1 MRDLVWADY
10 FDSIDPIANRSHAQI
25 YDCRNTSVVYAIPQ
39 LVSVPSNP
47 IKPYQTSLP
56 NFHTHTYI
64 HTHTHTHTLIVYT
77 HIHEPT
83 HTHTTLKLPLFAL
96 LRPVAEQLK
105 KGRAVEAETFKEVS
119 IYFSDIVGFTSL
131 SADSTPMQVRSSL
144 ILVVRVVIIVITIAI
159 KLMRIII
166 NMVMITLLMMMGDG
180 DIDNV
185 NNNGIDDTG
194 GAADR

>member
-1 MRDLVWADY
+1 M
-10 FDSIDPIANRSHAQI
+10 
-25 YDCRNTSVVYAIPQ
+25 
-39 LVSVPSNP
+39 
-47 IKPYQTSLP
+47 
-56 NFHTHTYI
+56 
-64 HTHTHTHTLIVYT
+64 
-77 HIHEPT
+77 
-83 HTHTTLKLPLFAL
+83 
-96 LRPVAEQLK
+96 
-105 KGRAVEAETFKEVS
+105 EAETFKEVS

-144 ILVVRVVIIVITIAI
+144 ILVARVVIIVITIAI